1 MIRPPALC
9 EGDRI
14 AVVAPA
20 SPFSREEFYRGLEE
34 LRTFGLEPVFNE
46 SVFEK
51 SDYVAGRA
59 SHRAKS
65 FLEMWRD
72 PSIAGVIAV
81 RGGYG
86 SAQLLPFLDT
96 NDFQSTPK
104 VLIGCSDITSLLSFA
119 SIQCGM
125 TVFHGPMIVTLG
137 KGERLYDRSSLIGQ
151 IMSGAAYG
159 SLICDGVEILKSGSS
174 QGPIYGGTL
183 TQIVASLGTP
193 FSFKPPDKYVL
204 LLDDV
209 DERPYR
215 VDRMMNQ
222 LRQAGLLERASA
234 LVCSE
239 FQGCAESEGELS
251 ARSVLAR
258 YSSDINGPVL
268 FGLRTGHTTFPMV
281 TVPLGVKVTIQAN
294 SSVDVV
300 IEEPAVQA

>member
-1 MIRPPALC
+1 MTKPPALC

-20 SPFSREEFYRGLEE
+20 SPFSRKEFYRGLEE

-46 SVFEK
+46 SVFDK
-51 SDYVAGRA
+51 SDYVAGSASDRA
-59 SHRAKS
+59 NSI
-65 FLEMWRD
+65 LEMWSD
-72 PSIAGVIAV
+72 PSIAGVIAA

-96 NDFQSTPK
+96 TDFRSKSK

-119 SIQCGM
+119 SIQCEM
-125 TVFHGPMIVTLG
+125 TVFHGPMIVTLAM
-137 KGERLYDRSSLIGQ
+137 GERLYDRPSLLGQ
-151 IMSGAAYG
+151 VMSAVAYG
-159 SLICDGVEILKSGSS
+159 SLDCGGVEVLKPGSS

-193 FSFKPPDKYVL
+193 FSFSPPDGYVL

-215 VDRMMNQ
+215 VDRMLNQ
-222 LRQAGLLERASA
+222 LRQAGLLVRASA

-239 FQGCAESEGELS
+239 LQGCSESNGKLT
-251 ARSVLAR
+251 ARSVLDR
-258 YSSDINGPVL
+258 YSNDIDGPVL

-281 TVPLGVKVTIQAN
+281 TLPLGVKVTIQAN

-300 IEEPAVQA
+300 IEEPAVRT